1 MEWNGT
7 EWKDMDRNETK
18 QIENE
23 RKKLVQLNNQE
34 TIVPNVT
41 VLIHLF
47 TFGK

>member
-7 EWKDMDRNETK
+7 ERNGTKWIEMK

-41 VLIHLF
+41 VLIHFF